1 MTTVSYN
8 DLVQA
13 STTFEGH
20 TVASFSASGFNSIN
34 GGAPCS
40 APCRR
45 RCQGLLSLSVRNAT
59 RGWKEQRALFVMP

>member
-13 STTFEGH
+13 SATFEGR

-34 GGAPCS
+34 EVLLAVRRAAGGVT
-40 APCRR
+40 
-45 RCQGLLSLSVRNAT
+45 GLLSLSVRNAT
-59 RGWKEQRALFVMP
+59 RGWREQRALFVMS